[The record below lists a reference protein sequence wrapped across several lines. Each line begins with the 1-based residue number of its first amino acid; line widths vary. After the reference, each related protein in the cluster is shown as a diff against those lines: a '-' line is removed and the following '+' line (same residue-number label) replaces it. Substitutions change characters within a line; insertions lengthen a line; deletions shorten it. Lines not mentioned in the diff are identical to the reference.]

1 MICDLDNIK
10 NIIENEG
17 INLLVVSYGGSMT
30 NTLIYH
36 LEKNNYNIRSKTY
49 NEILCHCPHYI
60 EIDIPIIYIY
70 DNPIKS
76 FLSMKNRGKGVWD
89 LNQQKMSNNMNINLS
104 DENLIQLMINQ
115 FNSWTNIKRDNVLVV
130 KSCELFENNI
140 VNKLESFLKKKIY
153 HFPILYKVPKT
164 NIKNIKDFKTKELFK
179 KYELELD
186 KINTFIY

>member
-10 NIIENEG
+10 NTIENERL
-17 INLLVVSYGGSMT
+17 NLLVVSYGGSMT
-30 NTLIYH
+30 NTLINH

-89 LNQQKMSNNMNINLS
+89 VNQKKMSNNMKINLS

-140 VNKLESFLKKKIY
+140 VNKLESFLKKQIY
-153 HFPILYKVPKT
+153 HFPILYKIPKT
-164 NIKNIKDFKTKELFK
+164 NIKNIKDFKTNELYK